1 MVDRLTQLLKEN
13 ACLYGLICRDPTPI
27 DIELMA
33 QLGYHL
39 VWLDLE
45 HCLLAPSEA
54 VRLGRTITH
63 LGMVPL
69 VRIPELARTHVQL
82 FLDEGIQ
89 ILVVPDIR
97 DVEQVRHLVTLGK
110 YPPLGQRGV
119 SSTSAG
125 TDYTLGADPQQTLA
139 EINKAT
145 RLMALIESDQGYQ
158 TLDAML
164 AVEGL
169 DMVGVGT
176 RDWTT
181 SLGLSDAQAQAQLEP
196 KIARIIT
203 RATKADKM
211 VILNISSPEQARR
224 YQDLGAR
231 IFLLGVDITIKRA
244 ALAEKIDR
252 FL

>member
-1 MVDRLTQLLKEN
+1 
-13 ACLYGLICRDPTPI
+13 
-27 DIELMA
+27 
-33 QLGYHL
+33 
-39 VWLDLE
+39 
-45 HCLLAPSEA
+45 
-54 VRLGRTITH
+54 
-63 LGMVPL
+63 MVPL
-69 VRIPELARTHVQL
+69 VRIPELARSHVQL

-97 DVEQVRHLVTLGK
+97 DVEQIRHLVTLGK

-125 TDYTLGADPQQTLA
+125 TDYTLGADPQQTLD

-158 TLDAML
+158 ILDAML

-181 SLGLSDAQAQAQLEP
+181 SLGLSDAQAHAQLEP
-196 KIARIIT
+196 KIARVIT

-244 ALAEKIDR
+244 ALAETIDR